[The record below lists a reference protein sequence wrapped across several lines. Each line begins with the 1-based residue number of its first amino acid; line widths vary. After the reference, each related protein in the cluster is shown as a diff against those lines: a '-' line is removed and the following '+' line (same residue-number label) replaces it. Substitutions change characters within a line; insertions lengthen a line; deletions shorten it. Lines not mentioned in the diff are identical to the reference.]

1 MIWSHAARE
10 GGQTRSQ
17 YQLRH
22 PALELTTAQFFTGVA
37 TVCTKLFNAVE
48 PDHAYFGQKDIQQAL
63 ILKTLQT
70 DLLSAHPLPENLH
83 ILPTARD
90 PATGLALSSRNAYLS
105 AEEMEVA
112 PTLHA
117 ALQAARNAWVSGA
130 SGAAMVEAANRHVQ
144 DIKLANPDAE
154 LRLDYVEVFDPD
166 TFEPIRGEP
175 QPGQKLVVAG
185 ALWVGRT
192 RLIDNILLGWDADP
206 VAA

>member
-1 MIWSHAARE
+1 
-10 GGQTRSQ
+10 
-17 YQLRH
+17 
-22 PALELTTAQFFTGVA
+22 
-37 TVCTKLFNAVE
+37 
-48 PDHAYFGQKDIQQAL
+48 
-63 ILKTLQT
+63 
-70 DLLSAHPLPENLH
+70 
-83 ILPTARD
+83 
-90 PATGLALSSRNAYLS
+90 
-105 AEEMEVA
+105 MEVA

-117 ALQAARNAWVSGA
+117 ALQTARNAWVSGA

-166 TFEPIRGEP
+166 TFEPFRGEP
-175 QPGQKLVVAG
+175 TPGQKLVVAG